1 MRTADSHQLDLFG
14 AGDWPAA
21 APAAGPGRSAGRPGR
36 AAPRQAGEPPAAQAP
51 SSGPRHPP
59 APEPPS
65 PPPVLPPGGRW
76 LTLELD
82 DWTLGYVLR
91 RARRKTIGLQVRD
104 TGLAIQAPAWA
115 THAQIEDA
123 IRHKAAWIRDKLRDR
138 DRRLEQLALQAGQW
152 RPGGRIPYLGVAI
165 ELRLDGARPARYEGD
180 PSAPAE
186 GDRLFL
192 PLPDTADASRVQERA
207 QAWLQARARIDF
219 DARLRRC
226 LDGAGRSITGWG
238 LSSAQG
244 RWGSCT
250 SQKRIRLNWRL
261 IHFAPALIDYVIAH
275 EVAHLKEMNHGPAFW
290 REVERLCPD
299 FRTARDTL
307 RRQPPDTLP
316 LI

>member
-1 MRTADSHQLDLFG
+1 MRAADSRQLDLFG
-14 AGDWPAA
+14 AGDGPAGAPAA
-21 APAAGPGRSAGRPGR
+21 APAGRMPRPAIPPSAIPILPGPR
-36 AAPRQAGEPPAAQAP
+36 PPAASEP
-51 SSGPRHPP
+51 PP
-59 APEPPS
+59 A
-65 PPPVLPPGGRW
+65 LPPGARW
-76 LTLELD
+76 LTLQLD
-82 DWTLGYVLR
+82 GWTLGYALR
-91 RARRKTIGLQVRD
+91 RARRKTIGLHVRD
-104 TGLAIQAPAWA
+104 AGLAIQAPAWA
-115 THAQIEDA
+115 TRAQIEDA
-123 IRHKAAWIRDKLRDR
+123 IRHKAAWIRDKLEDR

-180 PSAPAE
+180 PDAPAE
-186 GDRLFL
+186 GDRLYL
-192 PLPDTADASRVQERA
+192 PLPDAADAGRIQERA

-226 LDGAGRSITGWG
+226 LDRAGQSIAGWG

-250 SQKRIRLNWRL
+250 SQRRIRLNWRL
-261 IHFAPALIDYVIAH
+261 IHFAPALIEYVVAH
-275 EVAHLKEMNHGPAFW
+275 EIAHLKEMNHGPAFW

-299 FRTARDTL
+299 FRAARDTL

>member
-1 MRTADSHQLDLFG
+1 MRSADTRQLDLFG
-14 AGDWPAA
+14 PADVPAA
-21 APAAGPGRSAGRPGR
+21 DPGPIAGLSAPPPAH
-36 AAPRQAGEPPAAQAP
+36 EPPARQATAP
-51 SSGPRHPP
+51 GPRRPD
-59 APEPPS
+59 ADT
-65 PPPVLPPGGRW
+65 PPPPPPDLPPGARW
-76 LTLELD
+76 LTLALD
-82 DWTLGYVLR
+82 GWTLGYVLR
-91 RARRKTIGLQVRD
+91 RARRKTIGLHIRD

-115 THAQIEDA
+115 TRAQIEDA
-123 IRHKAAWIRDKLRDR
+123 IRHKAAWIRDKLDER

-152 RPGGRIPYLGVAI
+152 RPGGRIPYLGIAI

-180 PSAPAE
+180 PDAPAE

-192 PLPDTADASRVQERA
+192 PLPDAADAGRIQERA

-226 LDGAGRSITGWG
+226 LDRAGQSIAGWG

-250 SQKRIRLNWRL
+250 SQRRIRLNWRL
-261 IHFAPALIDYVIAH
+261 IHFAPSLIDYVVAH
-275 EVAHLKEMNHGPAFW
+275 EIAHLKEMNHGPAFW

-299 FRTARDTL
+299 FRAARDTL

>member
-1 MRTADSHQLDLFG
+1 MKPADVRQLDLFG

-21 APAAGPGRSAGRPGR
+21 MPGATHGRGPGQPAPPAASPAR
-36 AAPRQAGEPPAAQAP
+36 EPPASRAEA
-51 SSGPRHPP
+51 P
-59 APEPPS
+59 APHRPSAPQPS
-65 PPPVLPPGGRW
+65 PPPTLPPGGRW
-76 LTLELD
+76 LTLALD
-82 DWTLGYVLR
+82 GWTLGYVLR
-91 RARRKTIGLQVRD
+91 RARRKTIGLHVRD
-104 TGLAIQAPAWA
+104 TGVAIQAPAWA
-115 THAQIEDA
+115 TRAQIEDA
-123 IRHKAAWIRDKLRDR
+123 IRHKADWIREKLQDR

-165 ELRLDGARPARYEGD
+165 ELRLDGARPVRYEGD
-180 PSAPAE
+180 PDSPAA

-192 PLPDTADASRVQERA
+192 PLPDAADASRIQERA
-207 QAWLQARARIDF
+207 QAWLQERARIDF
-219 DARLRRC
+219 GVRLNRC
-226 LDGAGRSITGWG
+226 LERAGRSIAGWG

-250 SQKRIRLNWRL
+250 SQGRIRLNWRL

-299 FRTARDTL
+299 FRAARDTL